1 MEDHETIKDQVSTI
15 DLRIYQ
21 KIKMK
26 EDDSH

>member
-1 MEDHETIKDQVSTI
+1 MEDYEAIKDQVSTI

-21 KIKMK
+21 KINIK